1 MSDVMKEF
9 SDAVKADSLE
19 EVKAVLP
26 AVIDLSGTDKSVF
39 PAYLQELQYSLSH
52 FPDGNVRLFIVNKLS
67 EIQVLEFI
75 PAIQNRDA
83 EALKGIVECKDL
95 SYDNHRVVLSGIA
108 RQVQVFSRMFPG
120 DAFIRE
126 ACNILERDLSDRQ
139 SLTVT
144 FRNGDMT
151 VEGSGHSG
159 WLMDTG
165 IRYLQTAVSRTKEE
179 YRKAGREFPAG
190 QYRQQVQEIL
200 EELTGK
206 E

>member
-9 SDAVKADSLE
+9 SDAIRADNLE

-26 AVIDLSGTDKSVF
+26 AVIDLSLTDKSVF

-52 FPDGNVRLFIVNKLS
+52 FPDGNVLSFIVSKLS

-83 EALKGIVECKDL
+83 EALKCIVERKDL
-95 SYDNHRVVLSGIA
+95 SYDNRRVVLSGIA
-108 RQVQVFSRMFPG
+108 RQVQVFSRMFPE
-120 DAFIRE
+120 DAFTQE
-126 ACNILERDLSDRQ
+126 ACNILERDLSAGQ

-151 VEGSGHSG
+151 VEGSGRLG

-165 IRYLQTAVSRTKEE
+165 IRYLQDAVSRTKEA

-200 EELTGK
+200 EELTEK